1 MTARTRKM
9 LFHVGSFTLAG
20 GLLYLSLRG
29 VDLSAV
35 LTAFRGADYR
45 WLLPLIIIALSSHLL
60 RAWRWQL
67 LLDALPLAPE
77 TNGAEVQRASL
88 WQAFTSI
95 MIGYMVNYA
104 APRLGEVA
112 RTANLS
118 TQTKRSFS
126 GVFGTV
132 VVERMLDMAVLA
144 LALLTLIPLY
154 SDQLAVV
161 QRRFIEPALAQVDP
175 GAGPMWLLIAGGG
188 VLLIGLLIAG
198 LWWAIQRQGSAV
210 RQLWRSKLQPAFVSF
225 REGMMTLLRAR
236 RRGALIGSTLAMWGG
251 YAIMAYVPLAML
263 GMAGPFDLGLL
274 DAWGLMLIGALGLV
288 VPSPGGLGS
297 YHYVTIQA
305 LVYLY
310 AVPDADA
317 ATYAV
322 LTHAAQLV
330 LYTALGGI
338 LLAAQGIS
346 LRALRNKAPD
356 EKATPEPAPTTADP
370 SSADE
375 SPSG

>member
-1 MTARTRKM
+1 MTARTRKI
-9 LFHVGSFTLAG
+9 LFHVGSFALAG
-20 GLLYLSLRG
+20 VLLYLSLRG
-29 VDLSAV
+29 VNLDSV
-35 LTAFRGADYR
+35 LTAFREADYR
-45 WLLPLIIIALSSHLL
+45 WLLPLIIAALTSHLL

-67 LLDALPLAPE
+67 LLDALPPSTSDSNGSEAP
-77 TNGAEVQRASL
+77 QRATL

-118 TQTKRSFS
+118 TRTKMNFS

-132 VVERMLDMAVLA
+132 VVERVLDMAVLA
-144 LALLTLIPLY
+144 LALLTLVPIY
-154 SDQLAVV
+154 SDQLAVL
-161 QRRFIEPALAQVDP
+161 QTRFIGPALAQVEELS
-175 GAGPMWLLIAGGG
+175 GPMLLLVAGSG
-188 VLLIGLLIAG
+188 VLLLGLLVGG
-198 LWWAIQRQGSAV
+198 LWWAIQRQGSAI
-210 RQLWRSKLQPAFVSF
+210 RQLWKSTLQPAFVSF
-225 REGMMTLLRAR
+225 RDGMMTVLRAK

-251 YAIMAYVPLAML
+251 YAIMAYFPLIML
-263 GMAGPFDLGLL
+263 GLATPYDLGLI

-310 AVPDADA
+310 AVPEADA

-346 LRALRNKAPD
+346 LRSLQKKAPAD
-356 EKATPEPAPTTADP
+356 AESEATVPAP
-370 SSADE
+370 SSAEE
-375 SPSG
+375 SSG